1 MPGDYAR
8 SHGSVHHGSGDAA
21 ADAASRITLACLDL
35 AGTTVGDDRM
45 VETAFA
51 EAIATQG
58 IVPGTAAY
66 ARAMVQV
73 HRSRGLPKIDIFR
86 FLFPDDEA
94 RAQAANLA
102 FEGSYDAV
110 IDRAGLTPLPGAE
123 ATIDKLVGAGI
134 AVCLITGFS
143 RTTLGRIL
151 DTLGWWDRVDLALCP
166 EDAGRGR
173 PWPDLVLTAG
183 LRLGVEDVRH
193 VAVAGD
199 TDSDMLCGRRAGAS
213 IVAGVLTG
221 AHGRE
226 RLTEAGAT
234 HLLESI
240 ADLPALV
247 LDNSLAEHTPTAAA
261 PPQP

>member
-1 MPGDYAR
+1 MSP
-8 SHGSVHHGSGDAA
+8 
-21 ADAASRITLACLDL
+21 ASRITLACLDL
-35 AGTTVGDDRM
+35 AGTTVGDDKM

-51 EAIATQG
+51 ESIATQG

-73 HRSRGLPKIDIFR
+73 HRSRGLAKIDIFR
-86 FLFPDDEA
+86 GLFPDDEA

-102 FEGSYDAV
+102 FEGSYDAA

-123 ATIDKLVGAGI
+123 ATIDKLTGAGI
-134 AVCLITGFS
+134 RVCLITGFS
-143 RTTLGRIL
+143 RTTLGRML

-173 PWPDLVLTAG
+173 PWPDLVLTAV
-183 LRLGVEDVRH
+183 LRLGIEDVRN

-199 TDSDMLCGRRAGAS
+199 TDSDILCGRSAGAS

-221 AHGRE
+221 VHGRE
-226 RLTEAGAT
+226 RLLEAGAT
-234 HLLESI
+234 HILESI

-247 LDNSLAEHTPTAAA
+247 LDNP
-261 PPQP
+261 

>member
-1 MPGDYAR
+1 M
-8 SHGSVHHGSGDAA
+8 
-21 ADAASRITLACLDL
+21 SRISLACLDL
-35 AGTTVGDDRM
+35 AGTTVGDDKM

-51 EAIATQG
+51 ESIATQG

-73 HRSRGLPKIDIFR
+73 HRQRGLAKIDIFR
-86 FLFPDDEA
+86 ALFPENEA

-102 FEGSYDAV
+102 FESSYDAA
-110 IDRAGLTPLPGAE
+110 IARAGLSPLPGAE
-123 ATIDKLVGAGI
+123 ATIDKLRGAGI
-134 AVCLITGFS
+134 RVCLITGFS
-143 RTTLGRIL
+143 RNTLGRML

-166 EDAGRGR
+166 DDAGRGR
-173 PWPDLVLTAG
+173 PAPDLVLRAV
-183 LRLGVEDVRH
+183 LRLGIDDVRE

-199 TDSDMLCGRRAGAS
+199 TDSDMHCGRRAGAS

-226 RLTEAGAT
+226 RLADAGAT

-240 ADLPALV
+240 ADFPALV
-247 LDNSLAEHTPTAAA
+247 LGDDVPAAA
-261 PPQP
+261 EAAVGPPPKR